1 MSGVL
6 GSPEKEEKTGKEEK
20 RGRRKKK
27 KEEGVD
33 NFFLKLNLKMK
44 KNSSSHLYL

>member
-27 KEEGVD
+27 KKEGVD
-33 NFFLKLNLKMK
+33 NFFLKIKFKNEK
-44 KNSSSHLYL
+44 KFK